1 MNAVEYFL
9 GPRHIGRT
17 SFLFEHVQ
25 ILQRSPFCAICFA
38 VVWENNSLLSGGVAG
53 LFDTCFFYTP
63 VLPAASSGQRT
74 LHWWILLLLMLAV
87 LERHFLA
94 HCKSWACAV
103 LWHQWLNWHVPSAQ
117 VGSTLESGIQQA
129 FTRDPAP
136 LLGSVGELGVRDR
149 SHMAQR
155 WSSCWRQAGWLQPGT
170 SLAVALQGLN
180 SAHGKCAGEWKKR
193 SLAFTG
199 PWKQNAL
206 FHGRIL
212 GLVLGREAR
221 SLLRGKGNISL
232 MIY

>member
-17 SFLFEHVQ
+17 SFLFKHVQ

-103 LWHQWLNWHVPSAQ
+103 LWHQWPDWHVPSAQ

-136 LLGSVGELGVRDR
+136 LLGSVGELGEQIPHGTAVILLLTPSRLAPAR
-149 SHMAQR
+149 HLPGSCFAGLEF
-155 WSSCWRQAGWLQPGT
+155 SSWKMCWGVEEKEFGIYG
-170 SLAVALQGLN
+170 ALKTECSFSREDFRIGF
-180 SAHGKCAGEWKKR
+180 GEGSKE
-193 SLAFTG
+193 
-199 PWKQNAL
+199 
-206 FHGRIL
+206 
-212 GLVLGREAR
+212 LVER
-221 SLLRGKGNISL
+221 
-232 MIY
+232 

>member
-17 SFLFEHVQ
+17 SFLFKHVQ

-136 LLGSVGELGVRDR
+136 LLGSVGELGEQIPHGTAVILLLTPSRLAPAR
-149 SHMAQR
+149 HLPGSCFAGLEF
-155 WSSCWRQAGWLQPGT
+155 SSWKMCWGVEEKEFGIYG
-170 SLAVALQGLN
+170 ALKTECSFSREDFRIGF
-180 SAHGKCAGEWKKR
+180 GEGSKE
-193 SLAFTG
+193 
-199 PWKQNAL
+199 
-206 FHGRIL
+206 
-212 GLVLGREAR
+212 LVER
-221 SLLRGKGNISL
+221 
-232 MIY
+232 

>member
-94 HCKSWACAV
+94 QCKSWACAV

-136 LLGSVGELGVRDR
+136 LLGSVGELGEQIPHGTAVILLLTPSRLAPAR
-149 SHMAQR
+149 HLPGSCFAGLEF
-155 WSSCWRQAGWLQPGT
+155 SSWKMCWGVEEKEFGIYG
-170 SLAVALQGLN
+170 ALKTECSFSREDFRIGF
-180 SAHGKCAGEWKKR
+180 GEGSKE
-193 SLAFTG
+193 
-199 PWKQNAL
+199 
-206 FHGRIL
+206 
-212 GLVLGREAR
+212 LVER
-221 SLLRGKGNISL
+221 
-232 MIY
+232 

>member
-17 SFLFEHVQ
+17 SFLFKHVQ

-94 HCKSWACAV
+94 QCKSWACAV
-103 LWHQWLNWHVPSAQ
+103 LWHQWPDWHVPSAQ

-136 LLGSVGELGVRDR
+136 LLGSVGELGEQIPHGTAVILLLTPSRLAPAR
-149 SHMAQR
+149 HLPGSCFAGLEF
-155 WSSCWRQAGWLQPGT
+155 SSWKMCWGVEEKEFGIYG
-170 SLAVALQGLN
+170 ALKTECSFSREDFRIGFGEG
-180 SAHGKCAGEWKKR
+180 GKE
-193 SLAFTG
+193 
-199 PWKQNAL
+199 
-206 FHGRIL
+206 
-212 GLVLGREAR
+212 LVER
-221 SLLRGKGNISL
+221 
-232 MIY
+232 

>member
-17 SFLFEHVQ
+17 SFLFKHVQ

-94 HCKSWACAV
+94 QCKSWACAV
-103 LWHQWLNWHVPSAQ
+103 LWHQWPDWHVPSAQ

-136 LLGSVGELGVRDR
+136 LLGSVGELGEQIPHGTAVILLLTPSRLAPAR
-149 SHMAQR
+149 HLPGSCFAGLEF
-155 WSSCWRQAGWLQPGT
+155 SSWKMCWGVEEKEFGIYG
-170 SLAVALQGLN
+170 ALKTECSFSREDFRIGF
-180 SAHGKCAGEWKKR
+180 GEGSKE
-193 SLAFTG
+193 
-199 PWKQNAL
+199 
-206 FHGRIL
+206 
-212 GLVLGREAR
+212 LVER
-221 SLLRGKGNISL
+221 
-232 MIY
+232 

>member
-94 HCKSWACAV
+94 QCKSWACAV
-103 LWHQWLNWHVPSAQ
+103 LWHQWPDWHVPSAQ

-136 LLGSVGELGVRDR
+136 LLGSVGELGEQIPHGTAVILLLTPSRLAPAR
-149 SHMAQR
+149 HLPGSCFAGLEF
-155 WSSCWRQAGWLQPGT
+155 SSWKMCWGVEEKEFGIYG
-170 SLAVALQGLN
+170 ALKTECSFSREDFRIGF
-180 SAHGKCAGEWKKR
+180 GEGSKE
-193 SLAFTG
+193 
-199 PWKQNAL
+199 
-206 FHGRIL
+206 
-212 GLVLGREAR
+212 LVER
-221 SLLRGKGNISL
+221 
-232 MIY
+232 

>member
-17 SFLFEHVQ
+17 SFLFKHVQ

-94 HCKSWACAV
+94 QCKSWACAV
-103 LWHQWLNWHVPSAQ
+103 LWHQWPDWHVPSAQ

-136 LLGSVGELGVRDR
+136 LLGSVGELGEQIPHGTAVILLLTPSRLAPAR
-149 SHMAQR
+149 HLPGSCFAGLEF
-155 WSSCWRQAGWLQPGT
+155 SSWKMCWGVEEKEFGIYG
-170 SLAVALQGLN
+170 ALETDCSFSREDFRIGF
-180 SAHGKCAGEWKKR
+180 GEGSKE
-193 SLAFTG
+193 
-199 PWKQNAL
+199 
-206 FHGRIL
+206 
-212 GLVLGREAR
+212 LVER
-221 SLLRGKGNISL
+221 
-232 MIY
+232 

>member
-17 SFLFEHVQ
+17 SFLFKHVQ

-94 HCKSWACAV
+94 QCKSWACAV

-136 LLGSVGELGVRDR
+136 LLGSVGELGEQIPHGTAVILLLTPSRLAPAR
-149 SHMAQR
+149 HLPGSCFAGLEF
-155 WSSCWRQAGWLQPGT
+155 SSWKMCWGVEEKEFGIYG
-170 SLAVALQGLN
+170 ALKTECSFSREDFRIGF
-180 SAHGKCAGEWKKR
+180 GEGSKE
-193 SLAFTG
+193 
-199 PWKQNAL
+199 
-206 FHGRIL
+206 
-212 GLVLGREAR
+212 LVER
-221 SLLRGKGNISL
+221 
-232 MIY
+232 